1 MHTVY
6 LVNNLPESWRNLY
19 MYIPLVVKGGGRDH
33 WGVYRTYI
41 HTMTAGGFL
50 NLLTVGVI
58 IAILAL
64 I

>member
-1 MHTVY
+1 
-6 LVNNLPESWRNLY
+6 

-33 WGVYRTYI
+33 GGVYRTYI